1 MVIAHPYTSG
11 SERMISTR
19 FALVASLALGA
30 ISNVRSLSAQQSKAG
45 ASVSTDERAVLALEE
60 GWAKAVVKRD
70 ASTFKRLLAPG
81 FVYTED
87 DRVQNGEQL
96 TRDVVSGTDTV
107 TEARN
112 EGLETHTYGNTMIVT
127 GWLIMR
133 GRSGGKPFERRYR
146 FTDTWLK
153 RGGQWQIIAAQDYL
167 VPARR

>member
-1 MVIAHPYTSG
+1 MVKASSLTG
-11 SERMISTR
+11 GLERMIPTR
-19 FALVASLALGA
+19 FLLVASLALGS
-30 ISNVRSLSAQQSKAG
+30 ISSAKSLSAQQPKATT
-45 ASVSTDERAVLALEE
+45 VSADERAVLALEE
-60 GWAKAVVKRD
+60 GWVKAVVKRD
-70 ASTFKRLLAPG
+70 AATFKRLLAPG

-107 TEARN
+107 TDARN
-112 EGLETHTYGNTMIVT
+112 EDLKTHTYGNTMIVT

-153 RGGQWQIIAAQDYL
+153 RDGQWQIIAAQDYL
-167 VPARR
+167 LPARR